1 MKKRETLGVDSSK
14 AKATTMKK
22 TFLGVGVGVA
32 CIAAIILAVTLG
44 MSAMS
49 GQASQDEN
57 AERQIQEQ
65 KLALT
70 EMYADSGI
78 SLADSDFIITED
90 QDGNVVVDVK
100 DDKKAMLENAKNSF
114 FQGLAPVEPLD
125 FTGGEDSQDAEGEEN
140 SEDEEAN
147 ADDSIDVVDEASLAA
162 KVNSELETMASWIS
176 YNSTLGES
184 DRQEDYTDSE
194 GVRHIQMPVSCD
206 YFNDLMDKIH
216 SGDLSSTIMGT
227 QSVTAQTASNA
238 LRAYLYSYVVPSKAI
253 TDEWDCQWAAHSYS
267 DGSTTVY
274 DSIIANSTYDTF
286 RVSSF
291 DAVSECQDGTSFYVS
306 GDEVACFYI
315 AYANG
320 KKICLDGN
328 FSILDIP

>member
-1 MKKRETLGVDSSK
+1 MKKRETLGVDNNCTK
-14 AKATTMKK
+14 AVTLKK

-78 SLADSDFIITED
+78 SLADSDFIVTED
-90 QDGNVVVDVK
+90 QDGNVTVDVK

-125 FTGGEDSQDAEGEEN
+125 FTGGEDTQEAQDENEEN
-140 SEDEEAN
+140 GETV
-147 ADDSIDVVDEASLAA
+147 ADDGINVIDEASLAA
-162 KVNSELETMASWIS
+162 KVNSELETMASWIT
-176 YNSTLGES
+176 YNSTLGEG

-194 GVRHIQMPVSCD
+194 GVRHIQMPVPCD
-206 YFNDLMDKIH
+206 YFNDLMGKIH
-216 SGDLSSTIMGT
+216 SGDMSSTIMGT

-238 LRAYLYSYVVPSKAI
+238 LRAYLYSYVIPSKAT

-274 DSIIANSTYDTF
+274 GSIIANSTYDTF

-291 DAVSECQDGTSFYVS
+291 DAVSECQDGTTFYVS
-306 GDEVACFYI
+306 GDEVACFYV

-328 FSILDIP
+328 FSILDIS